1 MRIEIDVDE
10 KYSDLTVEIK
20 TPQLTPEIERII
32 SLMRMINMQ
41 IAVKKGD
48 EIVLLDT
55 DEILYIEALERNTY
69 VYTKK
74 DFYEI
79 NMRLYEIEQLL
90 IEQGFIRVSKT
101 DIVNLKNIQSL
112 RADINRKIRVTLV
125 NGEQII
131 VSRNYADELKKRLGV
146 K

>member
-1 MRIEIDVDE
+1 M
-10 KYSDLTVEIK
+10 
-20 TPQLTPEIERII
+20 
-32 SLMRMINMQ
+32 
-41 IAVKKGD
+41 
-48 EIVLLDT
+48 DT

-101 DIVNLKNIQSL
+101 GIVNIKNIQSL

-125 NGEQII
+125 NGEQIV